1 MTSLSP
7 INHGEAICSSIT
19 AIDRYAVWTNC
30 SGNYMENSYMQ
41 NAKVLNQKEVKAI
54 IAKHFDVP
62 ETKVVASRYSYM
74 VLTDDEESSDDKKE
88 KEGE

>member
-1 MTSLSP
+1 
-7 INHGEAICSSIT
+7 
-19 AIDRYAVWTNC
+19 
-30 SGNYMENSYMQ
+30 MQ

-54 IAKHFDVP
+54 IAKHFNVP

-74 VLTDDEESSDDKKE
+74 ILTDDDSSEDKTE

>member
-1 MTSLSP
+1 
-7 INHGEAICSSIT
+7 
-19 AIDRYAVWTNC
+19 
-30 SGNYMENSYMQ
+30 MQ

-74 VLTDDEESSDDKKE
+74 VLTDDDSSEDKKE

>member
-1 MTSLSP
+1 
-7 INHGEAICSSIT
+7 
-19 AIDRYAVWTNC
+19 
-30 SGNYMENSYMQ
+30 MQ

>member
-1 MTSLSP
+1 
-7 INHGEAICSSIT
+7 
-19 AIDRYAVWTNC
+19 
-30 SGNYMENSYMQ
+30 MQ

-54 IAKHFDVP
+54 IAKHFNVP

-74 VLTDDEESSDDKKE
+74 VLTDDDSSEDKNE

>member
-1 MTSLSP
+1 
-7 INHGEAICSSIT
+7 
-19 AIDRYAVWTNC
+19 
-30 SGNYMENSYMQ
+30 MQ

-54 IAKHFDVP
+54 IAKHFNVP

-74 VLTDDEESSDDKKE
+74 VLTDDDSSEDKKE

>member
-1 MTSLSP
+1 
-7 INHGEAICSSIT
+7 
-19 AIDRYAVWTNC
+19 
-30 SGNYMENSYMQ
+30 MQ

-54 IAKHFDVP
+54 IAKHFNVP

-74 VLTDDEESSDDKKE
+74 VLTDDDLSEDKNE